1 MQQPTDAQFQYLTG
15 QSRLSFAALLPH
27 FDILSADVASTGML
41 DIRYGDGHRECF
53 DFFPARG
60 RPRATLLFFHAGYW
74 QSRDKSTFR
83 FIAPAFTRR
92 GLHVAL
98 VNYPLCPQVSLGELV
113 DATRRG
119 VVAVHRHVLARGQ
132 GDLPLLASG
141 HSAGGHIAVELAL
154 TDKLA
159 DDDTQPSPR
168 IHGVLAISGVYDLA
182 PLVDTTLNR
191 ALGLDAE
198 SARRHSPVG
207 RVGAVAAPALFAVGG
222 AETRAFLVQTQ
233 RMHAAWQDA
242 GHPSTQLMVDGA
254 DHLTVLEDL
263 VASDSSLHGAVL
275 DWVDQAVA
283 QAQVQTA

>member
-1 MQQPTDAQFQYLTG
+1 MQPPSNAQFQYLTG
-15 QSRLSFAALLPH
+15 QSRPSFAALLPH
-27 FDILSADVASTGML
+27 FDILSADVASAGML
-41 DIRYGDGHRECF
+41 DIRYGEASRECF

-60 RPRATLLFFHAGYW
+60 RPRATLLYFHAGYW

-98 VNYPLCPQVSLGELV
+98 VNYPLCPQVSLAQLV
-113 DATRRG
+113 DATRRSVG
-119 VVAVHRHVLARGQ
+119 AVHRHVQERGQ
-132 GDLPLLASG
+132 GDLPLLVGG

-154 TDKLA
+154 TDSLV
-159 DDDTQPSPR
+159 QNPSGPR

-182 PLVDTTLNR
+182 PLIDTTLNQ
-191 ALGLDAE
+191 ALGLDAD
-198 SARRHSPVG
+198 SARRHSPVS
-207 RVGAVAAPALFAVGG
+207 RVGPVAAPALFAVGG
-222 AETRAFLVQTQ
+222 AETTAFLVQTQ

-242 GHPSTQLMVDGA
+242 GHPSTQVLVDGA

-263 VASDSSLHGAVL
+263 VASDSRLHGAVL

-283 QAQVQTA
+283 QAHTV